1 MPKLSQAAPAIA
13 TPSPSVA
20 PDAITAI
27 EVSRAVF
34 GEHPD
39 DVISPLNTASEALFW
54 LEELFGVIQEEADKN
69 EPRLYRIKRLADMG
83 KYLAFDM
90 GNYVDG
96 RHGDFRDAIHALL
109 PTEKGGAQ

>member
-1 MPKLSQAAPAIA
+1 MAKTTTQ
-13 TPSPSVA
+13 A

-27 EVSRAVF
+27 ETARAVF

-54 LEELFGVIQEEADKN
+54 LEELFGVIQEEAEREN
-69 EPRLYRIKRLADMG
+69 PRTCRIKRLADMG

-90 GNYVDG
+90 GNYVDC
-96 RHGDFRDAIHALL
+96 RHGEFKEAIQASQ
-109 PTEKGGAQ
+109 EGGAQ

>member
-1 MPKLSQAAPAIA
+1 MAK
-13 TPSPSVA
+13 TTTTA
-20 PDAITAI
+20 PDALTVI

-54 LEELFGVIQEEADKN
+54 LEELFGVIHEEAEKDN
-69 EPRLYRIKRLADMG
+69 SRTYRIKRLADLG
-83 KYLAFDM
+83 KYLAGDM

-96 RHGDFRDAIHALL
+96 RHGEFKEAIQASQDV
-109 PTEKGGAQ
+109 GAQ